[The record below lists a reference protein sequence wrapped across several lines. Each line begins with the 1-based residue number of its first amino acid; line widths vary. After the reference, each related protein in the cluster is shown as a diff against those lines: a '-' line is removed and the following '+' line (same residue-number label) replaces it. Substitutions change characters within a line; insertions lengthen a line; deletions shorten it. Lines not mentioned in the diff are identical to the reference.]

1 MSLLP
6 RRRDRESRW
15 EEDNRLEANPAA
27 YLAIA
32 GFLGALAG
40 LALLIWLL

>member
-1 MSLLP
+1 MPLLP
-6 RRRDRESRW
+6 RRRRRESRW

-27 YLAIA
+27 YLAVA
-32 GFLGALAG
+32 GLFGALAG

>member
-1 MSLLP
+1 MPLLP
-6 RRRDRESRW
+6 RRRTGESRW

-27 YLAIA
+27 YVAVGGLVA
-32 GFLGALAG
+32 LLAG